1 FGGTRTVVRAGY
13 GMYYQDEGLGNQYG
27 AAQSAP
33 FVYSIAAITQP
44 GAGRITWSNPF
55 PAASVQKQ
63 GFSTRPRDW
72 PVERFQQWNF
82 TIEREVG
89 WNSAVSLAY
98 LGSRVGLGSVGIDS
112 NYPTVAGINPDGTLN
127 QVRPF
132 AAANAVTYQSSLGY
146 YRSHAMQ
153 VDLRRRFAQG
163 LSFDGEFLWMKAID
177 NNWPSSYTGPV
188 SYLPLETGR
197 SAGTR
202 KFTFVDRFLW
212 DLPVGR
218 QRSFFA
224 GMNRAL
230 DVAVGGWTL
239 AGIFTAQTGYYF
251 NPTFSNGFAAYGL
264 LGSRPN
270 SVPGARWDQNVPA
283 GSWFNPAAF
292 EAPPQPSGG
301 QVVLGNAG
309 RNTIPGPGLV
319 NLTLI
324 I

>member
-1 FGGTRTVVRAGY
+1 
-13 GMYYQDEGLGNQYG
+13 
-27 AAQSAP
+27 
-33 FVYSIAAITQP
+33 
-44 GAGRITWSNPF
+44 
-55 PAASVQKQ
+55 
-63 GFSTRPRDW
+63 
-72 PVERFQQWNF
+72 
-82 TIEREVG
+82 
-89 WNSAVSLAY
+89 
-98 LGSRVGLGSVGIDS
+98 
-112 NYPTVAGINPDGTLN
+112 
-127 QVRPF
+127 
-132 AAANAVTYQSSLGY
+132 
-146 YRSHAMQ
+146 MQ

-319 NLTLI
+319 NLTLTI
-324 I
+324 SKFFTIYENHRIELKAEAYGALNHPNLSPPSANISVPSTVGRIFSASGTRSWHFAMRYEF